1 MIKLKRLGYK
11 KKESPYLNK
20 VSRIFRNSYYPSH
33 AEVLFM
39 KGSWEN
45 NPMPLYVFLCI
56 SDKYGKIPNKTY
68 GISFNEI
75 MEASSSNKFSNLFY
89 EKFLGYLTKGYEKY
103 SHKDFRNLRE
113 LNASLTEQE
122 INESVEYIA
131 KAIAL
136 NPHFDNYLKEVESQ
150 LSDKLNNAINTA
162 RKDELTVYSK
172 YFNYLKGQEVS
183 LNIDKKIPKSLYSS
197 VKDLTEEEKCL
208 VSFINGTYSED
219 KIKTKKVKDFANQV
233 LLKLIEIRPDAALNY
248 ISPSY
253 YLNSSSD
260 DVKSAYVDLVSNN
273 EIPTKLNGSP
283 GLWDKNWSRGDFD
296 CFRRYKV
303 AYPVSKVVLTAM
315 SNNETAYD
323 DVAQLLLNVKQ
334 YEYKNLKPVL
344 KQLMETLKGEYIE
357 GVAVSLHKKQ
367 SGFDKA
373 FLELYKDTRILKNA
387 VRNVKGVPDHLK
399 VEAFFNPTS
408 TKDELLKENV
418 NKVKVT
424 DITKE
429 MAKSTEFWVSYV
441 NCFKKN
447 VDFSSEIAKKMTN
460 AEDKK
465 AVAEALI
472 VSKEPVSAVYLKLVD
487 FGLPKEQVDEIF
499 YTKTLDNPRTVLIY
513 PEDKIKM
520 IEERSLNASVKG
532 FFNLLQEDNAFK
544 VMTKTSHFAVN
555 EKYYKKVMLEA
566 FIKDTDETNVPSIK
580 KKLK

>member
-56 SDKYGKIPNKTY
+56 SDKYGKIPNKTHEV
-68 GISFNEI
+68 GFNEV
-75 MEASSSNKFSNLFY
+75 MEASSSRKFSNVFY

-113 LNASLTEQE
+113 LNASLTEKE
-122 INESVEYIA
+122 INESVEYIS

-136 NPHFDNYLKEVESQ
+136 NPHFDNYLKEVEPQ
-150 LSDKLNNAINTA
+150 LSDELKSAINTA

-183 LNIDKKIPKSLYSS
+183 LSLDRKIPKSLYSS

-208 VSFINGTYSED
+208 ISFINGTYSED
-219 KIKTKKVKDFANQV
+219 KIKTKKVRDFANQV
-233 LLKLIEIRPDAALNY
+233 LLKLIEIRPDAAFNY
-248 ISPSY
+248 IDPSY

-260 DVKSAYVDLVSNN
+260 DVKSAYVDLVANN
-273 EIPTKLNGSP
+273 DIPVKLVGSP
-283 GLWDKNWSRGDFD
+283 GLWDKYWSKSDFD
-296 CFRRYKV
+296 CFKRYNV
-303 AYPVSKVVLTAM
+303 LYTVSKFVSISM
-315 SNNETAYD
+315 SDNEKANNNI
-323 DVAQLLLNVKQ
+323 AQFLLNVKE

-344 KQLMETLKGEYIE
+344 KEVMNSLKGNRLED
-357 GVAVSLHKKQ
+357 VAVSLHKKQ
-367 SGFDKA
+367 SGFDKV
-373 FLELYKDTRILKNA
+373 FLELYKDTKILKNA
-387 VRNVKGVPDHLK
+387 VKNVKGVPDHLK

-408 TKDELLKENV
+408 TKDELLKENI
-418 NKVKVT
+418 NKIKVT

-429 MAKSTEFWVSYV
+429 MSKSTEFWVGYV
-441 NCFKKN
+441 NLFKKN
-447 VDFSSEIAKKMTN
+447 VGFSSEVAKKMTN

-465 AVAEALI
+465 SVADALI
-472 VSKEPVSAVYLKLVD
+472 ASKEPVSAVYLKLVD
-487 FGLPKEQVDEIF
+487 FGLPKEQIDEIF

-544 VMTKTSHFAVN
+544 VMTKTSHFTVN
-555 EKYYKKVMLEA
+555 EKYYKKLMLEA